1 MNEQLDMSSLD
12 LGFSREGMKQYIENL
27 RLNMLEEAKKAI
39 DDFGDVEI
47 NINRAW
53 QGQARDKFLREF
65 EDARTKVKEDLDLE
79 FNDLEARLSEIGSFY
94 LKQDQN
100 MMGGE

>member
-1 MNEQLDMSSLD
+1 MNEGLGMNSLD

-47 NINRAW
+47 NINQAW
-53 QGQARDKFLREF
+53 QGQARDRFLREF
-65 EDARTKVKEDLDLE
+65 EESREKIKSDL
-79 FNDLEARLSEIGSFY
+79 DLEARLSEIGTFY
-94 LKQDQN
+94 LNQDSG
-100 MMGGE
+100 MMGGK